1 MTVLRLDRRWR
12 EQASPKRQH
21 LYTNTKCP
29 NIPENWNFKYTPV
42 WKPQVSFVLRLPVS
56 YAVPSLTFRFLH
68 ECGETSAAHCVHC
81 GPSAHRIVVS
91 DRYVGVCRS
100 KVEIGRSR
108 GGIKQATRVIEV
120 SKAEETNEKENEEES
135 MG

>member
-1 MTVLRLDRRWR
+1 MLYLPRHFV
-12 EQASPKRQH
+12 S
-21 LYTNTKCP
+21 YTNAMK
-29 NIPENWNFKYTPV
+29 PV
-42 WKPQVSFVLRLPVS
+42 QQQ
-56 YAVPSLTFRFLH
+56 T
-68 ECGETSAAHCVHC
+68 VHC
-81 GPSAHRIVVS
+81 GPSAHRKVVP

-120 SKAEETNEKENEEES
+120 SKAEEANEKENEES

>member
-1 MTVLRLDRRWR
+1 MPYLPRHFI
-12 EQASPKRQH
+12 S
-21 LYTNTKCP
+21 YTNAVK
-29 NIPENWNFKYTPV
+29 PV
-42 WKPQVSFVLRLPVS
+42 QQI
-56 YAVPSLTFRFLH
+56 
-68 ECGETSAAHCVHC
+68 VHC
-81 GPSAHRIVVS
+81 GPSARRKVVP

-120 SKAEETNEKENEEES
+120 SKAEEANEKENEER